1 MSDVIISDATDAV
14 KTARLRLPEA
24 FDKPLGKRLL
34 PYATL
39 TLLLAPT
46 VYAAF
51 AFGVSPARILEGLT
65 RLGNIIAFMLPPHIW
80 IRWEEWREILEGLG
94 ETAVMAFLGT
104 LLGAVVALP
113 LALLGAKNIMP
124 LSWLRLISRR
134 GFDALRAVEQIIL
147 ALIFIRAFGLGPMAG
162 ILAIAV
168 SEIGTFAKLFAE
180 AIENT
185 SRRPVD
191 GVKASGGSH
200 FQAIRYA
207 IIPQSLPVILSIILY
222 NFESNARS
230 GTILGIVGAGGIG
243 FLLADRMHAF
253 RWPEAWSI
261 ILMIIAMVYII
272 DAASAWLRKR
282 LI

>member
-1 MSDVIISDATDAV
+1 MHGTLPHRAKELNEARSLLPAAFHRSPSKRLRNGAIGAALIAPLVYGAV
-14 KTARLRLPEA
+14 VFGVTPARL
-24 FDKPLGKRLL
+24 
-34 PYATL
+34 
-39 TLLLAPT
+39 
-46 VYAAF
+46 V
-51 AFGVSPARILEGLT
+51 EGLS
-65 RLGNIIAFMLPPHIW
+65 RLGGILSFMFPPHVW
-80 IRWEEWREILEGLG
+80 TTWQEWSEVLAGLG
-94 ETAVMAFLGT
+94 ETVVMAFLGT
-104 LLGAVVALP
+104 LLGAVASLP
-113 LALLGAKNIMP
+113 LAFLGAKNIMP
-124 LSWLRLISRR
+124 LSWLRLLSRR

-147 ALIFIRAFGLGPMAG
+147 ALIFIRAFGLGPLAG

-191 GVKASGGSH
+191 GVKASGGSQ
-200 FQAIRYA
+200 FQAIRYG
-207 IIPQSLPVILSIILY
+207 ILPQSLPVILSIILY

-261 ILMIIAMVYII
+261 IFLIIATVYII
-272 DAASAWLRKR
+272 DAVSNTLRHR